1 MNFDGKTTIR
11 PVSLLVSTT
20 VSSTTPVYSASVEPN
35 GYRYTL
41 FLLNQYSATSV
52 VFTASLQESDD
63 DVNYTDIGTVVSD
76 NTPTAVNARSFLV
89 RHEAS
94 KKYTRVR
101 FTRASG
107 ATTIVGVTAV
117 QYGKINS
124 SETASQIGLV
134 AQ

>member
-1 MNFDGKTTIR
+1 MR

-20 VSSTTPVYSASVEPN
+20 VSSTTPVYSASVHPN

-41 FLLNQYSATSV
+41 FILNQYSATSV
-52 VFTASLQESDD
+52 VYTASLQESDD

-76 NTPTAVNARSFLV
+76 NTPTAVNAKSFLV
-89 RHEAS
+89 RDQAS

-101 FTRASG
+101 FTRESG
-107 ATTIVGVTAV
+107 ATTIIGVTAV
-117 QYGKINS
+117 QYGKVDS
-124 SETASQIGLV
+124 SETVSQIGLV